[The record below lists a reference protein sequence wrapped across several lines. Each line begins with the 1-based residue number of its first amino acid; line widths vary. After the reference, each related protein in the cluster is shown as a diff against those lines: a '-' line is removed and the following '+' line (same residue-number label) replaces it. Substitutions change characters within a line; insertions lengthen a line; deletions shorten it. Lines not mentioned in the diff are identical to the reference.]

1 MCYVSLK
8 KNFFSDS
15 AIYSMKSGDN
25 NQFQNNKKLVLLF
38 FLFYDQEAVNK
49 YQVINFKSP

>member
-8 KNFFSDS
+8 KNFISDS